1 MLKLFIITS
10 AVLALSTS
18 PAAAHVVFNMDEAE
32 AGTFHTAQLRVMHG
46 CNDQPTDSVRIV
58 MPDGVTRVTPRVVP
72 GWSVSVEMRTL
83 DEPILLH
90 GFEVDEVVSA
100 LVWTGGSF
108 PDFAYEQFEFRAMLP
123 DEPGRRLDFV
133 VNQGCGELALDWDD
147 LAEPSVEPWSLNE
160 PAPFIRLIDK
170 SDIRP

>member
-1 MLKLFIITS
+1 MLKQSIITCS
-10 AVLALSTS
+10 VLALSTS
-18 PAAAHVVFNMDEAE
+18 QAAAHVVFNMDEAE

-46 CNDQPTDSVRIV
+46 CDGQPTDRVRIV
-58 MPDGVTRVTPRVVP
+58 MPDGVTRGTPRVVP
-72 GWSVSVEMRTL
+72 GWSVSVEMRRL
-83 DEPILLH
+83 AEPILLH
-90 GFEVDEVVSA
+90 GFEVDEVVGA

-147 LAEPSVEPWSLNE
+147 IASPDDDPWALEE
-160 PAPFIRLIDK
+160 PAPYIKLSNDEV
-170 SDIRP
+170 DRP